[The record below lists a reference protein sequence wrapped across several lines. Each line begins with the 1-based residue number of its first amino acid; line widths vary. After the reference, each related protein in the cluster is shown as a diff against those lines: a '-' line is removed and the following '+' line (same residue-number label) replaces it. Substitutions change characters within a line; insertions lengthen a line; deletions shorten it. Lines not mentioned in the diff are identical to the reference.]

1 MSHPPGAP
9 FAMLCRQD
17 LPAHW
22 KIPYD
27 MDARTQAGLQLG
39 LAAEQVEIVPCLVAP
54 ECSWFIAYLE
64 WLHGQAKPNDSVS
77 VFMWDTAA
85 FFSVFGPKATQSGL
99 SSACACWVGP
109 TTSTQPLSLQWRDT
123 SKFSVSCSLVSSG
136 TNPLVRLRH
145 S

>member
-1 MSHPPGAP
+1 
-9 FAMLCRQD
+9 MLCRQD

-22 KIPYD
+22 KIPHD

-64 WLHGQAKPNDSVS
+64 WLHGQPKPNDSVS

-85 FFSVFGPKATQSGL
+85 FFSVFGPKATERFIRSMHLLGRPHHLHAAIISTVEGHQQVQPFMQL
-99 SSACACWVGP
+99 SQQWY
-109 TTSTQPLSLQWRDT
+109 QP
-123 SKFSVSCSLVSSG
+123 FS
-136 TNPLVRLRH
+136 
-145 S
+145 